1 MPGSWSTP
9 ATPPRSSSRL
19 APALSRWRRTA
30 LPTRRDRH
38 PTHSITVN
46 ISVIGTGYVGLVVG
60 ACLAETGND
69 VTCADTNVEKI
80 EGLKKNVLPIFEP
93 GLETLVERNQQQGRL
108 KFTNDVAGAISR
120 ADVVFIAVGTPPDE
134 DGSADLRHVLGVADM
149 VGKHMT
155 RELVIVT
162 KSTVPVGTAAKV
174 ATAVAANARLPF
186 HLCSNPEF
194 LKEGAAVDDFMKPD
208 RVVLGVE
215 SDHARSVMAE
225 LYAPFVRTG
234 KPIIFM
240 DIPSAE
246 MTKYAAN
253 AMLATRISFM
263 NEIAALCERVGAN
276 VDLVRKGVGSDA
288 RIGPSFLFPGPGY
301 GGSCFPKDVKALVST
316 ARQCETPLRVL
327 EAVESA
333 NDRQKHRLFEK
344 LSDALGGKMK
354 DTRIAVWGLSF
365 KPNTDDMRESPALT
379 LIDSVLEAGGT
390 VVAHD
395 PAAMEEAHR
404 RLGDRVSFSQ
414 TNYEALAGADA
425 LVIVTD
431 WNEYRHPDFVRMK
444 EALRRPIIV
453 DGRNLY
459 PPEKLSTLGF
469 TYRSLGRGR

>member
-1 MPGSWSTP
+1 
-9 ATPPRSSSRL
+9 
-19 APALSRWRRTA
+19 
-30 LPTRRDRH
+30 
-38 PTHSITVN
+38 VN
-46 ISVIGTGYVGLVVG
+46 ISVIGSGYVGLVVG

-69 VTCADTNVEKI
+69 VACADTNVEKI
-80 EGLKKNVLPIFEP
+80 EGLRKNVIPIYEP
-93 GLETLVERNQQQGRL
+93 GLDAMVERNQQQGRL
-108 KFTNDVAGAISR
+108 EFTTDVAGAINR

-134 DGSADLRHVLGVADM
+134 DGSADLRHVLGVADLI
-149 VGKHMT
+149 GKHMG

-174 ATAVAANARLPF
+174 SAAVATNARLPF

-215 SDHARSVMAE
+215 TDHARSVMAE

-301 GGSCFPKDVKALVST
+301 GGSCFPKDVKALVQT

-333 NDRQKHRLFEK
+333 NDRQKKRLFEK
-344 LSDALGGKMK
+344 LSEAMDGTLSGA
-354 DTRIAVWGLSF
+354 RVAVWGLSF
-365 KPNTDDMRESPALT
+365 KPNTDDMRESPALE
-379 LIDSVLEAGGT
+379 LIESVLAAGGSVT
-390 VVAHD
+390 AHD
-395 PAAMEEAHR
+395 PAAMEEARR
-404 RLGDRVSFSQ
+404 RLGDRIAFAN
-414 TNYEALAGADA
+414 TNYDALTGADA

-431 WNEYRHPDFVRMK
+431 WNEYRHPDFQRMK
-444 EALRRPIIV
+444 STLRRPIVI

-459 PPEKLSTLGF
+459 SPEKLASLGF
-469 TYRSLGRGR
+469 TYRSFGRTRA